1 MLEGIAIGLQSKSAE
16 LIHLSVG
23 VALHKVPECLALS
36 ISLINQ
42 PKKKVIA
49 LLSIFILTAPIGIAI
64 GISIDGENPTVEGV
78 FLSLSTGTF
87 IYIAASEIIAEEFSV
102 KSYKIA
108 KYISYLIGIAIFAIL
123 THFFGHGH
131 DSHEEEEEGEHDGH

>member
-1 MLEGIAIGLQSKSAE
+1 MLEGIAIGLQSKTAE
-16 LIHLSVG
+16 LIHLAAG

-36 ISLINQ
+36 ISLLNQ
-42 PKKKVIA
+42 PKRKVIA
-49 LLSIFILTAPIGIAI
+49 ILSIFILTAPVGIAI
-64 GISIDGENPTVEGV
+64 GISIDGENPTVEGI

-108 KYISYLIGIAIFAIL
+108 KYISYLIGIAIFAVL
-123 THFFGHGH
+123 THFFGHDH
-131 DSHEEEEEGEHDGH
+131 DHEEDEEEEDEHDH